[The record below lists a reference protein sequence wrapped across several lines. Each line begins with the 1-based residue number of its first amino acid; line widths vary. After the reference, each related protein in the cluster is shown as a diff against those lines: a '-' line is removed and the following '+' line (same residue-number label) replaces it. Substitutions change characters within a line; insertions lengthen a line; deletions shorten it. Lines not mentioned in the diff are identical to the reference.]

1 MKVQRILKIRQ
12 LYKMNSLLSGY
23 EFVYV
28 DVIIVRGFP
37 AAAFVRMR
45 KRNWSSFLCT
55 RRGGR
60 RFVDLFLVAQFD
72 VLLYM

>member
-1 MKVQRILKIRQ
+1 
-12 LYKMNSLLSGY
+12 MNSLLSDVGY